1 MKRVLK
7 IAGIVL
13 AVLVGIVVLYVLV
26 MTVTDYRPAEVEQVT
41 PDRNAED
48 NLPVEQT
55 LSIMTYNIGYGA
67 NGPDY
72 DFFMDGGAKSWG
84 VSREAVQSNIQGIL
98 STLTDQA
105 PDLMLIQEVD
115 EQSTRSYSID
125 QRSALQTAFPEYA
138 SLFAINYKVLF
149 VPIPI
154 TQPYGRVLGG
164 IQTLSRYRVEPEAYR
179 RQLDELTELLDL
191 GEILRTP
198 ARQLSLGQRM
208 RCEIA
213 GSLLHSPRLL
223 FLDEPTIGLDAVSKR
238 AVREFIRRI
247 NREKK
252 TTVILTTHDMQDIE
266 ALAQRILLIGKGR
279 ILLDGTLEQLKKR
292 HGGQKR
298 LAVDYGEKGPDETVL
313 LPAGLSAA
321 GKAEGR
327 QLYEVD
333 TALLSVS
340 EAMAA
345 LSQLGEVRDL
355 TVTEPT
361 AEELVVSLYR
371 EFHL

>member
-1 MKRVLK
+1 M
-7 IAGIVL
+7 
-13 AVLVGIVVLYVLV
+13 
-26 MTVTDYRPAEVEQVT
+26 
-41 PDRNAED
+41 
-48 NLPVEQT
+48 
-55 LSIMTYNIGYGA
+55 
-67 NGPDY
+67 
-72 DFFMDGGAKSWG
+72 
-84 VSREAVQSNIQGIL
+84 
-98 STLTDQA
+98 
-105 PDLMLIQEVD
+105 
-115 EQSTRSYSID
+115 
-125 QRSALQTAFPEYA
+125 
-138 SLFAINYKVLF
+138 
-149 VPIPI
+149 
-154 TQPYGRVLGG
+154 
-164 IQTLSRYRVEPEAYR
+164 
-179 RQLDELTELLDL
+179 
-191 GEILRTP
+191 
-198 ARQLSLGQRM
+198 
-208 RCEIA
+208 
-213 GSLLHSPRLL
+213 
-223 FLDEPTIGLDAVSKR
+223 DEPTIGLDAVSKR